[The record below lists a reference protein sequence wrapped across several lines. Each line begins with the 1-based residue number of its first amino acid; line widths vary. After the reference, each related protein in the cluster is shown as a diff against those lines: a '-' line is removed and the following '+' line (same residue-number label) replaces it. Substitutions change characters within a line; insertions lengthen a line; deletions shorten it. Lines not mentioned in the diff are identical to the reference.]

1 MELRQVRYF
10 EAVAR
15 ERSFARAAER
25 LRIAQSGLSQQI
37 MVLERSL
44 GVALFDRTVRPI
56 GLTPEGE
63 VFLEEARRLLELADN
78 AKEKVK
84 LARGHQVA
92 TLRFGGSAFGNPP
105 AVDELLR
112 EARTRLSDVELQI
125 QLGAASHNI
134 AALEQQELDVVH
146 AYVPFESRG
155 TPRYLR
161 LASIELGLALPADHR
176 LAGAGSIARRDI
188 ADEPILVGPRTA
200 NPPLAEHVYRALFG
214 RPDPPNLVEL
224 NDVRGR
230 FRFVAEGAGI
240 TPISIPTESRIP
252 VPGVVFRR
260 VEEPVPT
267 IEYGLLWFDDRMSSG
282 LSAFLELAREIAQ
295 RDVDHAVG
303 SQLEDA

>member
-44 GVALFDRTVRPI
+44 GVPLFDRNVRPI
-56 GLTPEGE
+56 ELTPEGE

-84 LARGHQVA
+84 LARGQQVA

-105 AVDELLR
+105 VIDELLG
-112 EARTRLSDVELQI
+112 EARTRLSDVDLRI
-125 QLGAASHNI
+125 QLGAAAHNI
-134 AALEQQELDVVH
+134 AALERQEVDVVL
-146 AYVPFESRG
+146 AYVPFESRE
-155 TPRYLR
+155 TPQYLR
-161 LASIELGLALPADHR
+161 LASVELGLALPADHP
-176 LAGAGSIARRDI
+176 LAGAGPIARRDI

-200 NPPLAEHVYRALFG
+200 NPPLADHVYRSLFG

-240 TPISIPTESRIP
+240 TPIAMPTESRIS
-252 VPGVVFRR
+252 VPGVVFRT

-267 IEYGLLWFDDRMSSG
+267 IEHGLLWFDDRMTSS
-282 LSAFLELAREIAQ
+282 LSAFLELAREVSQ
-295 RDVDHAVG
+295 RDVDRSARSH
-303 SQLEDA
+303 LEDP